1 LVRNIEVKQPAAVT
15 PASYLNVSRN
25 NIMLPSSNA
34 CTDTFKINSN
44 INWTITVNGSNSS
57 TIPAWLIVTP
67 VTGSNNLVINMAATA
82 NTTNTMRVALVKVTS
97 GTLVR
102 NIEVKQPA
110 AITPASYLYVSRNNI
125 MLTSSNACTD
135 TFKINSNVNWTVTVN
150 GSNSS
155 TIPAWLTVTPVTGS
169 NNLVI
174 NMAATANTTNTM
186 RVALVKVTS
195 GTLVRNIEVKQ
206 PAAIIPIPFLNVNP
220 NLFQFDAS
228 PTLTK
233 SFIINSNSS
242 WIITSDVN
250 WLTYTPVN
258 GNNNDTITVTASPN
272 VSTQMRTAW
281 IIVSVPGSL
290 SRFIK
295 VKQAG
300 VPPNPIQQQLN
311 EDNENEKNIT
321 IFPNPTLDFV
331 TLFSEQDFSNSD
343 FVEIYSIDGKNIL
356 KQTLSGNNVKIDIQT
371 FKNGIYFLKIQQN
384 NEVIIRTISK
394 N

>member
-1 LVRNIEVKQPAAVT
+1 
-15 PASYLNVSRN
+15 
-25 NIMLPSSNA
+25 
-34 CTDTFKINSN
+34 
-44 INWTITVNGSNSS
+44 
-57 TIPAWLIVTP
+57 
-67 VTGSNNLVINMAATA
+67 
-82 NTTNTMRVALVKVTS
+82 
-97 GTLVR
+97 
-102 NIEVKQPA
+102 
-110 AITPASYLYVSRNNI
+110 
-125 MLTSSNACTD
+125 
-135 TFKINSNVNWTVTVN
+135 
-150 GSNSS
+150 
-155 TIPAWLTVTPVTGS
+155 
-169 NNLVI
+169 
-174 NMAATANTTNTM
+174 M

>member
-1 LVRNIEVKQPAAVT
+1 
-15 PASYLNVSRN
+15 
-25 NIMLPSSNA
+25 MLPSSNA

-356 KQTLSGNNVKIDIQT
+356 KQTLSRNNVKIDIQN